1 MKDDSRAGTLKPGAL
16 AGLFP
21 FLPGQKRKDGTTG
34 VGAVPE
40 AQGSED

>member
-1 MKDDSRAGTLKPGAL
+1 MKDDNRAETLKPGAL

-34 VGAVPE
+34 VEKGR
-40 AQGSED
+40 S